1 MTTSNTQALPTID
14 FTKFANL
21 SPFELKDKL
30 IEVAKAVPDRIL
42 LDAGRG
48 NPNFLATLPRKA
60 FLRLGDFAIEESE
73 RSYSY

>member
-30 IEVAKAVPDRIL
+30 IEVAQAVPDRIL

-48 NPNFLATLPRKA
+48 NP
-60 FLRLGDFAIEESE
+60 IS
-73 RSYSY
+73 